1 MKYGRVSDEILTL
14 IDGEQRRSLTNTE
27 SIERVYYDYHG
38 KKDDG
43 EHAVD
48 TYEYE
53 TEAMAL

>member
-1 MKYGRVSDEILTL
+1 MNYGRLPNDILTL
-14 IDGEQRRSLTNTE
+14 IDGEQRRSLSNTE

-38 KKDDG
+38 KTDDG